1 MAKTDRERWVFT
13 YSVEGDLRFISHRD
27 TLRMFQRALA
37 RASCVSE
44 ALGSDGKSNT
54 LRLREGLVLSF
65 AMLLNAECAVMR
77 SIRAFADSD
86 SASAIGAR
94 GRWMCLGL
102 T

>member
-1 MAKTDRERWVFT
+1 MERETTDGSRRSPESEMSERVADEPRARAR
-13 YSVEGDLRFISHRD
+13 SVECRVRD
-27 TLRMFQRALA
+27 
-37 RASCVSE
+37 
-44 ALGSDGKSNT
+44 T

-86 SASAIGAR
+86 SASVIGAR
-94 GRWMCLGL
+94 GRLMCLRL